1 MICHLQFEVN
11 GTTWMIEKIQIP
23 IKPGLVHEATSII
36 IIIIIIIIIMIII
49 IIIMTTT
56 IIIISPFGHVS
67 SSQNPLHK
75 N

>member
-1 MICHLQFEVN
+1 MIQ
-11 GTTWMIEKIQIP
+11 KIQIP

-36 IIIIIIIIIMIII
+36 IIIIMTTTTTTTT
-49 IIIMTTT
+49 TTT

>member
-1 MICHLQFEVN
+1 MIQ
-11 GTTWMIEKIQIP
+11 KIQIP
-23 IKPGLVHEATSII
+23 IKPGLVHEATP
-36 IIIIIIIIIMIII
+36 IIIIIIMTTTTTTTT
-49 IIIMTTT
+49 TTT

>member
-11 GTTWMIEKIQIP
+11 GTTWMIQKIQIP
-23 IKPGLVHEATSII
+23 IKPGLVHEATP
-36 IIIIIIIIIMIII
+36 IIIIIIMTTTTTTTT
-49 IIIMTTT
+49 TTT